1 MGTDGKDQATVQTRL
16 WDEIDKHHIGM
27 LGLMSGEP
35 QHFQPMTAFL
45 DRAENKLWF
54 FIYKDADLAESVGA
68 GGGEAMFVFQE
79 GRQFYACLGGVL
91 RVQYDRERMDN
102 YWNAHVAAWYPEG
115 KDDPRL
121 SMLCLDA
128 RDAEVWIA
136 DGGPI
141 RYAWEVAK
149 ANATSSTPNVGGGHT
164 HLNLH

>member
-1 MGTDGKDQATVQTRL
+1 MGTDIQDQAAVEARL

-27 LGLMSGEP
+27 LGLVGGEP

-45 DRAENKLWF
+45 ERGDNKLWF
-54 FIYKDADLAESVGA
+54 FIYKDADLAENVA
-68 GGGEAMFVFQE
+68 GGGQAMFVFQE
-79 GRQFYACLGGVL
+79 GRQFYACVGGTL
-91 RVQYDRERMDN
+91 RVQYDRERMDK

-121 SMLCLDA
+121 SMLCLDT
-128 RDAEVWIA
+128 RDAEVWVTE
-136 DGGPI
+136 GGPI

-149 ANATSSTPNVGGGHT
+149 ANATHSTPEVGGHT